1 MQNTLNS
8 IVKYSIY
15 VLVFLLPLF
24 WLPFSFEVIEYSKQ
38 YLLFFLVSLSFFAW
52 LAKQVVYDK
61 EIKFRK
67 SPIDYFVLGFLLIS
81 ILSVIFSVDKN
92 SSIFG
97 FYGRF
102 SDGLIGLLSLGALY
116 FLITNNVTAL
126 ETKEKL
132 QITISKLLN
141 LFFYSVGA
149 VVFISYLSVFGIWGG
164 GGCVGRYHTSGD
176 SN

>member
-24 WLPFSFEVIEYSKQ
+24 WLPFSFEVIEDSKQ

-52 LAKQVVYDK
+52 LAQQVVYDK

-149 VVFISYLSVFGIWGG
+149 VVFISYL
-164 GGCVGRYHTSGD
+164 
-176 SN
+176 